1 MFDTAVTLTVIET
14 VGALMP
20 HSGQKE
26 QVHGL
31 VPSVLSGALV
41 LQLSLCC
48 VLPRMLT
55 LCSMRQGTLF
65 LCLYRYPTDLPSIEC
80 VSLTHV
86 IAKLMSPGTLSLIQ
100 SKSGFMWEKLLFCL
114 SSYAGIVCELHNMA
128 KTFSKVGRHF

>member
-1 MFDTAVTLTVIET
+1 MDLFLCPEWGISAPTV
-14 VGALMP
+14 
-20 HSGQKE
+20 
-26 QVHGL
+26 
-31 VPSVLSGALV
+31 SVLCATKNV
-41 LQLSLCC
+41 NF
-48 VLPRMLT
+48 VFNET
-55 LCSMRQGTLF
+55 EHT